1 MAKRDVKNIKPDLD
15 AQLNEAFNSMI
26 GDVLADL
33 ATEANSPVFTGF
45 LASSWRA
52 QKTQVRQKDRVEDFE
67 PWASIKSEHSKLN
80 LPKGGQGWTRT
91 KSKPSNPVIE
101 PRFTPP
107 TFDYKKGCFI
117 GNQAEYS
124 SYVVEDP
131 RIAKYVK
138 NDIRNTV
145 NENFKEKKR
154 GAIKVG
160 SVQKK
165 VYFGKGSRSGKKYTG
180 TSEF

>member
-1 MAKRDVKNIKPDLD
+1 MVRDIKNVKPDLD

-52 QKTQVRQKDRVEDFE
+52 QKSQVAQKDRVEDFE

-80 LPKGGQGWTRT
+80 LPKGGEDWTRT
-91 KSKPSNPVIE
+91 RSKPANPVIE
-101 PRFTPP
+101 PRFSPP
-107 TFDYKKGCFI
+107 TFDYRKGCFI

-124 SYVVEDP
+124 SYVIEDT

-138 NDIRNTV
+138 GDVKNTI

-154 GAIKVG
+154 GAIKIG

-165 VYFGKGSRSGKKYTG
+165 VLFGKGSKKGRKYTG

>member
-1 MAKRDVKNIKPDLD
+1 MAKQDIENIKPDLD

-33 ATEANSPVFTGF
+33 ATEANSPVYTGF

-52 QKTQVRQKDRVEDFE
+52 QKSQVRQKDRVEDHE
-67 PWASIKSEHSKLN
+67 PWAGIKANFVWKK
-80 LPKGGQGWTRT
+80 KGD
-91 KSKPSNPVIE
+91 KPPNPEIS
-101 PRFTPP
+101 PRFSPP

-124 SYVVEDP
+124 NYIIEDP
-131 RIAKYVK
+131 GLVKYLK
-138 NDIRNTV
+138 QDIQKTINR
-145 NENFKEKKR
+145 NFKEKKR
-154 GAIKVG
+154 GAIKIG

-165 VYFGKGSRSGKKYTG
+165 VLFGKGSKKGRKYTG

>member
-1 MAKRDVKNIKPDLD
+1 MVRDIKNAKSDLD

-101 PRFTPP
+101 PRFSPP
-107 TFDYKKGCFI
+107 TFDYRKGCFI

-124 SYVVEDP
+124 SYVVEDT

-138 NDIRNTV
+138 GDVKNTI

-154 GAIKVG
+154 GAIKIG

-165 VYFGKGSRSGKKYTG
+165 VYFGKGSKKGRKYTG

>member
-1 MAKRDVKNIKPDLD
+1 MADRDIKNLEPDLD
-15 AQLNEAFNSMI
+15 AQFNEAFNSMI
-26 GDVLADL
+26 GEVLADL
-33 ATEANSPVFTGF
+33 VDESPVYTGF

-52 QKTQVRQKDRVEDFE
+52 QKSQVRQKDRVEDHE
-67 PWASIKSEHSKLN
+67 PWAGIKANFVWKK
-80 LPKGGQGWTRT
+80 KGD
-91 KSKPSNPVIE
+91 KPPNPEIS
-101 PRFTPP
+101 PRFSPP

-124 SYVVEDP
+124 SYVIENP
-131 RIAKYVK
+131 NIAKYVK
-138 NDIRNTV
+138 NDVKNAI

-154 GAIKVG
+154 GAIKIG

-165 VYFGKGSRSGKKYTG
+165 VLFGKGSKKGRKYTG

>member
-1 MAKRDVKNIKPDLD
+1 MARDIKNIKSDLD

-26 GDVLADL
+26 GEVLADL
-33 ATEANSPVFTGF
+33 VDESPVYTGF

-52 QKTQVRQKDRVEDFE
+52 QKSQVRQKDRVEDHE
-67 PWASIKSEHSKLN
+67 PWAGIKANFVWKK
-80 LPKGGQGWTRT
+80 KGD
-91 KSKPSNPVIE
+91 KPPNPEIS
-101 PRFTPP
+101 PRFSPP

-131 RIAKYVK
+131 GLVKYLK
-138 NDIRNTV
+138 HDIQKTINK
-145 NENFKEKKR
+145 NFKEKKR
-154 GAIKVG
+154 GAIKLG
-160 SVQKK
+160 TVQKK
-165 VYFGKGSRSGKKYTG
+165 VLFGKGSKKGRKYTG

>member
-1 MAKRDVKNIKPDLD
+1 MVRDIKNLEPDLD
-15 AQLNEAFNSMI
+15 AQFNEAFNSMI

-33 ATEANSPVFTGF
+33 ATEANSPVYTGF

-52 QKTQVRQKDRVEDFE
+52 QKSQVRQKDRREDFE
-67 PWASIKSEHSKLN
+67 PWASIKREHD
-80 LPKGGQGWTRT
+80 LPKGGEGW
-91 KSKPSNPVIE
+91 KPAGSKPSNPVIE
-101 PRFTPP
+101 PRFSPP
-107 TFDYKKGCFI
+107 IFNYKKGCFV

-138 NDIRNTV
+138 NDIKNV
-145 NENFKEKKR
+145 IDENFQEKKR
-154 GAIKVG
+154 GAIKLG
-160 SVQKK
+160 ATQKK
-165 VYFGKGSRSGKKYTG
+165 VLFGKGSKKGRKYTG

>member
-1 MAKRDVKNIKPDLD
+1 MVRDIKNVKPDLD

-52 QKTQVRQKDRVEDFE
+52 QKSQVAQKDRVEDFE
-67 PWASIKSEHSKLN
+67 PWASINREHSKLN
-80 LPKGGQGWTRT
+80 LPKGGKDWTRT
-91 KSKPSNPVIE
+91 RSKPANPVIE
-101 PRFTPP
+101 PRFSPP
-107 TFDYKKGCFI
+107 TFDYRKGCFI

-124 SYVVEDP
+124 SYVVEDT

-138 NDIRNTV
+138 GDVKNTI

-154 GAIKVG
+154 GAIKIG

-165 VYFGKGSRSGKKYTG
+165 VYFGKGSKKGRKYTG

>member
-1 MAKRDVKNIKPDLD
+1 MVRDIRNAKPDLD

-33 ATEANSPVFTGF
+33 ATETNSPVYTGF

-52 QKTQVRQKDRVEDFE
+52 QKYQVRQKDRREDFE
-67 PWASIKSEHSKLN
+67 PWASIKREHD
-80 LPKGGQGWTRT
+80 LPKGGEGW
-91 KSKPSNPVIE
+91 KPAGSKPSDPVIE
-101 PRFTPP
+101 PRFSPP
-107 TFDYKKGCFI
+107 TFDYRKGCFI

-124 SYVVEDP
+124 SYVIEDP
-131 RIAKYVK
+131 NIAKYVK
-138 NDIRNTV
+138 SNVKNTI

-154 GAIKVG
+154 GAIKIG

-165 VYFGKGSRSGKKYTG
+165 VYFGKGSKKGRKYTG

>member
-1 MAKRDVKNIKPDLD
+1 MAKQDIENIKPDLD

-26 GDVLADL
+26 GEVLADL
-33 ATEANSPVFTGF
+33 VDESPVYTGF

-52 QKTQVRQKDRVEDFE
+52 QKSQVRQKDRVEDHE
-67 PWASIKSEHSKLN
+67 PWAGIKANFVWKK
-80 LPKGGQGWTRT
+80 KGD
-91 KSKPSNPVIE
+91 KPPNPEIS
-101 PRFTPP
+101 PRFSPP

-124 SYVVEDP
+124 NYVIEDP

-138 NDIRNTV
+138 NDIKNV
-145 NENFKEKKR
+145 IDENFQEKKR
-154 GAIKVG
+154 GAIKLG
-160 SVQKK
+160 AVQKK
-165 VYFGKGSRSGKKYTG
+165 VIFGKGSRSGKKYTG

>member
-1 MAKRDVKNIKPDLD
+1 MAEKDIKDIKPDLD
-15 AQLNEAFNSMI
+15 VQLNEAFNSMI
-26 GDVLADL
+26 GEVLADL
-33 ATEANSPVFTGF
+33 VNESPVYTGF

-52 QKTQVRQKDRVEDFE
+52 QKSQVRQKDRLEDHE
-67 PWASIKSEHSKLN
+67 PWAGIKANFVWKK
-80 LPKGGQGWTRT
+80 KGD
-91 KSKPSNPVIE
+91 KPPNPEIS
-101 PRFTPP
+101 PRFSPP

-131 RIAKYVK
+131 GLVKYLK
-138 NDIRNTV
+138 HDIQKTINR
-145 NENFKEKKR
+145 NFKEKKR
-154 GAIKVG
+154 GAIKIG

-165 VYFGKGSRSGKKYTG
+165 VLFGKGSKKGRKYTG

>member
-1 MAKRDVKNIKPDLD
+1 MARDIKNVKPDLD

-52 QKTQVRQKDRVEDFE
+52 QKSQVKQIDRVEDHE
-67 PWASIKSEHSKLN
+67 PWASIKREHD
-80 LPKGGQGWTRT
+80 LPKGSEGW
-91 KSKPSNPVIE
+91 KPAGSKPSNPVIE
-101 PRFTPP
+101 PRFSPP
-107 TFDYKKGCFI
+107 TFDYRKGCFI

-124 SYVVEDP
+124 SYVIEDP
-131 RIAKYVK
+131 NIAKYVK
-138 NDIRNTV
+138 NGVKNTI

-154 GAIKVG
+154 GAIKIG

-165 VYFGKGSRSGKKYTG
+165 VYFGKGSKKGRKYTG
-180 TSEF
+180 TSEI

>member
-1 MAKRDVKNIKPDLD
+1 MVRDIKNAKSDLD

-33 ATEANSPVFTGF
+33 ATEANSPVWTGF

-52 QKTQVRQKDRVEDFE
+52 QKSQVKQIDRVEDHE
-67 PWASIKSEHSKLN
+67 PWGSIKREHSKLN
-80 LPKGGQGWTRT
+80 LPKGGKDWTRT
-91 KSKPSNPVIE
+91 KSKPANPVIE
-101 PRFTPP
+101 PRFSPP
-107 TFDYKKGCFI
+107 TFDYRKGCFI
-117 GNQAEYS
+117 VNQAEYS
-124 SYVVEDP
+124 SYVIEDP
-131 RIAKYVK
+131 NIAKYVK
-138 NDIRNTV
+138 SDVKNTI

-154 GAIKVG
+154 GAIKIG

-165 VYFGKGSRSGKKYTG
+165 VYFGKGSKKGRKYTG

>member
-1 MAKRDVKNIKPDLD
+1 MVRDIKNAKSDLD

-33 ATEANSPVFTGF
+33 ATEANSPVYTGF

-52 QKTQVRQKDRVEDFE
+52 QKSQVKQIDRREEHE
-67 PWASIKSEHSKLN
+67 PWASIKREHD
-80 LPKGGQGWTRT
+80 LPKGGEGW
-91 KSKPSNPVIE
+91 KPAGSKPSNPVIE
-101 PRFTPP
+101 PRFSPP

-124 SYVVEDP
+124 SYVIEDP
-131 RIAKYVK
+131 NIARYVK
-138 NDIRNTV
+138 NGVKNTI

-154 GAIKVG
+154 GAVKIG

-165 VYFGKGSRSGKKYTG
+165 VYFGKGSKKGRKYTG

>member
-1 MAKRDVKNIKPDLD
+1 MAKSDLENAFPDLD

-26 GDVLADL
+26 GQVLSEL
-33 ATEANSPVFTGF
+33 ATETNSPVYTGF

-52 QKTQVRQKDRVEDFE
+52 QKSQVRQKDRREDFE
-67 PWASIKSEHSKLN
+67 PWASIKRDHD
-80 LPKGGQGWTRT
+80 LPKGSEGW
-91 KSKPSNPVIE
+91 KPAGSKPSNSVIE
-101 PRFTPP
+101 PRFSPP

-124 SYVVEDP
+124 SYIIESP
-131 RIAKYVK
+131 KIAKYVK
-138 NDIRNTV
+138 SDIKTTI

-154 GAIKVG
+154 GAIKLG
-160 SVQKK
+160 TVQKK
-165 VYFGKGSRSGKKYTG
+165 VLFGKGSKKGKKYTG

>member
-1 MAKRDVKNIKPDLD
+1 MAKQDIENIKPDLD

-26 GDVLADL
+26 GEVLADL
-33 ATEANSPVFTGF
+33 VDESPVYTGF

-52 QKTQVRQKDRVEDFE
+52 QKSQVRQKDRLEDHE
-67 PWASIKSEHSKLN
+67 PWAGIKANFVWKK
-80 LPKGGQGWTRT
+80 KGD
-91 KSKPSNPVIE
+91 KPPNPEIS
-101 PRFTPP
+101 PRFSPP

-124 SYVVEDP
+124 NYIIEDP
-131 RIAKYVK
+131 GLVKYLK
-138 NDIRNTV
+138 QDIQKTINR
-145 NENFKEKKR
+145 NFKEKKR
-154 GAIKVG
+154 GAIKIG

-165 VYFGKGSRSGKKYTG
+165 VLFGKGSKKGRKYTG

>member
-1 MAKRDVKNIKPDLD
+1 MVRDIKNVKPDLD

-33 ATEANSPVFTGF
+33 ATETNSPVYTGF

-52 QKTQVRQKDRVEDFE
+52 QKYQVRQKDRREDFE
-67 PWASIKSEHSKLN
+67 PWASIKREHD
-80 LPKGGQGWTRT
+80 LPKGGEGW
-91 KSKPSNPVIE
+91 KPAGSKPSNPVIE
-101 PRFTPP
+101 PRFSPP
-107 TFDYKKGCFI
+107 TFNYKKGCFI

-124 SYVVEDP
+124 SYVIEDP

-138 NDIRNTV
+138 NDIKNV
-145 NENFKEKKR
+145 IDENFQEKKR
-154 GAIKVG
+154 GAIKLG
-160 SVQKK
+160 AVQKK
-165 VYFGKGSRSGKKYTG
+165 VIFGKGSRSGKKYTG

>member
-1 MAKRDVKNIKPDLD
+1 MADRDIKNLEPDLD
-15 AQLNEAFNSMI
+15 AQFNEAFNSMI

-33 ATEANSPVFTGF
+33 ATEANSPVWTGF

-52 QKTQVRQKDRVEDFE
+52 QKSQVRQKDRVEDHE
-67 PWASIKSEHSKLN
+67 PWAGIKANFVWKK
-80 LPKGGQGWTRT
+80 KGD
-91 KSKPSNPVIE
+91 KPPNPEIS
-101 PRFTPP
+101 PRFSPP

-124 SYVVEDP
+124 NYIIEDP
-131 RIAKYVK
+131 GLVKYLK
-138 NDIRNTV
+138 QDIQKTINR
-145 NENFKEKKR
+145 NFKEKKR
-154 GAIKVG
+154 GAIKIG

-165 VYFGKGSRSGKKYTG
+165 VLFGKGSKKGRKYTG

>member
-1 MAKRDVKNIKPDLD
+1 MVRDIKNAKSDLD

-26 GDVLADL
+26 GDILADL

-52 QKTQVRQKDRVEDFE
+52 QKYQVRQKDRREDFE
-67 PWASIKSEHSKLN
+67 PWASIKREHD
-80 LPKGGQGWTRT
+80 LPKGGEGW
-91 KSKPSNPVIE
+91 KPAGSKPSNPVIE
-101 PRFTPP
+101 PRFSPP

-124 SYVVEDP
+124 SYVIENP
-131 RIAKYVK
+131 NIAKYVK
-138 NDIRNTV
+138 SDVKNTI

-154 GAIKVG
+154 GAIKIG

-165 VYFGKGSRSGKKYTG
+165 ALFGKGSKKGRKYTG

>member
-1 MAKRDVKNIKPDLD
+1 MVRNFKKAKPDLD

-26 GDVLADL
+26 GDILADL

-52 QKTQVRQKDRVEDFE
+52 QKSQVRQQDRVEDFE
-67 PWASIKSEHSKLN
+67 PWASIKREHSKLN
-80 LPKGGQGWTRT
+80 LPKGGEGWTRT
-91 KSKPSNPVIE
+91 KSKPSNPFIE
-101 PRFTPP
+101 PRFSPP
-107 TFDYKKGCFI
+107 TFDYRKGCFI

-138 NDIRNTV
+138 NDIRNTID
-145 NENFKEKKR
+145 NNFKEKKP
-154 GAIKVG
+154 GAIKIG

-165 VYFGKGSRSGKKYTG
+165 VYFGKGSKKGRKYTG
-180 TSEF
+180 TSEI

>member
-1 MAKRDVKNIKPDLD
+1 MVRDIKNAKSDLD

-33 ATEANSPVFTGF
+33 ATEANSPVWTGF

-52 QKTQVRQKDRVEDFE
+52 QKSQVQQKDRVEDFE
-67 PWASIKSEHSKLN
+67 PWASIKSEHNKLN
-80 LPKGGQGWTRT
+80 LPKGGEGWTRT
-91 KSKPSNPVIE
+91 RSKPANPFIE
-101 PRFTPP
+101 PRFSPP

-124 SYVVEDP
+124 SYVIEDP
-131 RIAKYVK
+131 NIARYVK
-138 NDIRNTV
+138 NGVKNTI

-154 GAIKVG
+154 GAIKIG

-165 VYFGKGSRSGKKYTG
+165 VFFGKGSKKGRKYTG

>member
-1 MAKRDVKNIKPDLD
+1 MVRDFKNAKPDLD

-33 ATEANSPVFTGF
+33 ATEANSPVYTGF

-52 QKTQVRQKDRVEDFE
+52 QKYQVRQKDRREDFE
-67 PWASIKSEHSKLN
+67 PWASIKKEHD
-80 LPKGGQGWTRT
+80 LPKGGEGW
-91 KSKPSNPVIE
+91 KPAGSKPSNPVIE
-101 PRFTPP
+101 PRFSPP

-124 SYVVEDP
+124 SYVIEDP
-131 RIAKYVK
+131 RIAKYIKNDVK
-138 NDIRNTV
+138 NAI
-145 NENFKEKKR
+145 NENFREKKR
-154 GAIKVG
+154 GAIKIG
-160 SVQKK
+160 SAQKK
-165 VYFGKGSRSGKKYTG
+165 ALFGKGSKKGRKYTG

>member
-1 MAKRDVKNIKPDLD
+1 MVRDFKNAKSDLD

-52 QKTQVRQKDRVEDFE
+52 QKSQVKQIDRVEDHE
-67 PWASIKSEHSKLN
+67 PWASIKREHNKLN
-80 LPKGGQGWTRT
+80 LPKGGEDWTRT
-91 KSKPSNPVIE
+91 KSKPANPVIE
-101 PRFTPP
+101 PRFSPP
-107 TFDYKKGCFI
+107 TFDYRKGCFI

-124 SYVVEDP
+124 SYVIEDP
-131 RIAKYVK
+131 NIARYVK
-138 NDIRNTV
+138 NGVKNTI

-154 GAIKVG
+154 GAIKIG

-165 VYFGKGSRSGKKYTG
+165 ALFGKGSKKGRKYTG

>member
-1 MAKRDVKNIKPDLD
+1 MAKRDIDNIVPDLD

-26 GDVLADL
+26 GDILADL
-33 ATEANSPVFTGF
+33 ATEANSPVYTGF

-52 QKTQVRQKDRVEDFE
+52 QKSQVRQKDRREDFQ
-67 PWASIKSEHSKLN
+67 PWASIKKEHD
-80 LPKGGQGWTRT
+80 LPVGGAPWKPAGSR
-91 KSKPSNPVIE
+91 PSNPVIR
-101 PRFTPP
+101 PRFSPP

-138 NDIRNTV
+138 NDIKNTI
-145 NENFKEKKR
+145 NQNFKEKKR

-160 SVQKK
+160 ATQKK
-165 VYFGKGSRSGKKYTG
+165 VLFGKGSKKGRKYTG

>member
-1 MAKRDVKNIKPDLD
+1 MVRDFKNAKPDLD

-33 ATEANSPVFTGF
+33 ATEANSPVYTGF

-52 QKTQVRQKDRVEDFE
+52 QKYQVRQKDRREDFE
-67 PWASIKSEHSKLN
+67 PWASIKREHD
-80 LPKGGQGWTRT
+80 LPKGGEGW
-91 KSKPSNPVIE
+91 KPAGSKPSNPVIE
-101 PRFTPP
+101 PRFSPP

-124 SYVVEDP
+124 SYVIEDP
-131 RIAKYVK
+131 RIAKYIKNDVK
-138 NDIRNTV
+138 NAI
-145 NENFKEKKR
+145 NENFREKKR
-154 GAIKVG
+154 GAIKIG

-165 VYFGKGSRSGKKYTG
+165 ALFGKGSKKGRKYTG

>member
-1 MAKRDVKNIKPDLD
+1 MVRDFKNAKPDLD

-26 GDVLADL
+26 GDILADL
-33 ATEANSPVFTGF
+33 ATEANSPVYTGF

-52 QKTQVRQKDRVEDFE
+52 QKSQVKQIDRREDLE
-67 PWASIKSEHSKLN
+67 PWASIKREHD
-80 LPKGGQGWTRT
+80 LPKGGEGW
-91 KSKPSNPVIE
+91 KPAGSKPSNPVTE
-101 PRFTPP
+101 PRFSPP
-107 TFDYKKGCFI
+107 TFDYRKGCFI

-124 SYVVEDP
+124 SYVIENP
-131 RIAKYVK
+131 NIAKYVK
-138 NDIRNTV
+138 NDVKNTI

-154 GAIKVG
+154 GAIKIG

-165 VYFGKGSRSGKKYTG
+165 VYFGKGSKKGRKYTG

>member
-1 MAKRDVKNIKPDLD
+1 MARRNIKNIKPDTD

-26 GDVLADL
+26 GDVLSEL
-33 ATEANSPVFTGF
+33 ATETNSPVWTGF

-52 QKTQVRQKDRVEDFE
+52 QKSQVRQKDRVEDFE
-67 PWASIKSEHSKLN
+67 PWAEFARIGKNK
-80 LPKGGQGWTRT
+80 
-91 KSKPSNPVIE
+91 KPPFKIE
-101 PRFTPP
+101 PRFSPP

-124 SYVVEDP
+124 SYVIEDP

-138 NDIRNTV
+138 NDVKNTID
-145 NENFKEKKR
+145 ENFKEKKR

-160 SVQKK
+160 TVQKK
-165 VYFGKGSRSGKKYTG
+165 VLFGKGSRSGKKYTG